1 MFINKKRNEEREK
14 AVLSTTDDVQPDSQP
29 EPVTAEAAPPEPDP
43 AHSAQP
49 NGNSTSNGNGN
60 GAAKLGVNNLKP
72 SIISE
77 GFEFIGEIKSNGYL
91 TIDGVVRGNLALHS
105 IQIGVTGALDGNV
118 VCDTMNVKGNFSGSL
133 DCRDLTICSRAVVD
147 GDVSFKS
154 ITIQRGGVVKGE
166 LKKKP

>member
-1 MFINKKRNEEREK
+1 MFNSKKRSEDREK
-14 AVLSTTDDVQPDSQP
+14 AVISTADDVQPDSPP
-29 EPVTAEAAPPEPDP
+29 EPVTVEAAPPEPDP
-43 AHSAQP
+43 ANSAQ
-49 NGNSTSNGNGN
+49 TNGNGV
-60 GAAKLGVNNLKP
+60 AKLGVNNLKP

-91 TIDGVVRGNLALHS
+91 TVDGVVRGNLALHS
-105 IQIGVTGALDGNV
+105 IQIGVTGTLDGNV
-118 VCDTMNVKGNFSGSL
+118 VCDTMNVKGSFSGSL